1 MKAKSTLMSVI
12 ALMFVIV
19 FAQTAAAY
27 TITPTGTGGTY
38 SGYGPYQTGSGGEF
52 TLLAGDGLQWV
63 INNYGAD
70 AKNISQSGTFQS
82 FCLETGEY
90 LYGNTAH
97 SASLSNATVY
107 GGAGGAVN
115 GKDPISVGTAW
126 LYSDLAKGTLTGYNY
141 GTGRQTSADALQK
154 TIWCLEDEQ
163 TDPGNTNIFRNAVLN
178 KYGTEAVA
186 KADNNG
192 QYAVM
197 AANMWEN
204 GYLGVNGHQRQDV
217 LVAATPIPAAAW
229 LLGSGLIGLVMIRRR
244 VSA

>member
-1 MKAKSTLMSVI
+1 MKRKSILMSVI

-27 TITPTGTGGTY
+27 TITPTGGG
-38 SGYGPYQTGSGGEF
+38 GYGPYQTGSGGEF

-63 INNYGAD
+63 VNNYGAN
-70 AKNISQSGTFQS
+70 AKDVSQSGTFQS
-82 FCLETGEY
+82 FCLETTET
-90 LYGNTAH
+90 LYGNTIH
-97 SASLSNATVY
+97 SVSLSNAAVY

-126 LYSDLAKGTLTGYNY
+126 LYSAFAKGTLTGYDY
-141 GTGRQTSADALQK
+141 SSTGRQASADALQK
-154 TIWCLEDEQ
+154 TIWWLENEQ
-163 TDPGNTNIFRNAVLN
+163 SDPGNTNIFRNAVLN
-178 KYGTEAVA
+178 QYGTEAAA

-204 GYLGVNGHQRQDV
+204 GYLGVQGHERQDV

-229 LLGSGLIGLVMIRRR
+229 LLGSGLMGLVMIRRR
-244 VSA
+244 VNA